1 MDLHFEGNR
10 LYYMEKESELYK
22 ALDHLS
28 KELSDQKTM
37 TKEDMWEVFQILA
50 DSAAVYRHITDYF
63 TTLDKLILDARIENG
78 KLKQEMYDLR
88 KQNAS
93 LEKTIEGFM
102 NEF

>member
-1 MDLHFEGNR
+1 MRVIGYTIWKRRQSYLR
-10 LYYMEKESELYK
+10 
-22 ALDHLS
+22 LDHLS

-78 KLKQEMYDLR
+78 KLKQEMYDLKKENHR
-88 KQNAS
+88 LNEM
-93 LEKTIEGFM
+93 LNREMDGF
-102 NEF
+102 